1 VSTDCLFLCSTE
13 LMKASE
19 VNAPTR
25 ALKWVETAPEW
36 RLLREGPPRL
46 KQLVVI
52 RGGGKRIYGGS
63 HD

>member
-1 VSTDCLFLCSTE
+1 
-13 LMKASE
+13 MKASE